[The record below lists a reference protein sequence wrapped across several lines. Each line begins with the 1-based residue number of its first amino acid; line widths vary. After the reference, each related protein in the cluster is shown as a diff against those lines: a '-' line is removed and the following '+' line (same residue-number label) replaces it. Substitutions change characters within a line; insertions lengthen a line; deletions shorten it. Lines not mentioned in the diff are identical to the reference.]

1 MWHRIE
7 YSTFDLPPSPD
18 FPTGR
23 QVRRPILRLDLVNGP
38 NRLPCYAIVDSGSD
52 HCIFPLSFGI
62 ALGFDPLATAPVTS
76 SGLGNY
82 AVATFHWTVTLD
94 FGGVLARRVLA
105 GFSDGVN
112 AIGFG
117 LLGQL
122 GFFDQVNVV
131 LNYRK
136 KEFFIETDDPP
147 APQGNPTFLP
157 NAPYGP

>member
-7 YSTFDLPPSPD
+7 YSTFDLPPTPD

-23 QVRRPILRLDLVNGP
+23 QVHRPIVRLDLVNGP
-38 NRLPCYAIVDSGSD
+38 NRLPCYAIVDSGAD

-62 ALGFDPLATAPVTS
+62 ALGFDPLTTIPVTAA
-76 SGLGNY
+76 GIGNS
-82 AVATFHWTVTLD
+82 AVATFNWTVTLD
-94 FGGVLARRVLA
+94 FGGVFVTRVFA

-122 GFFDQVNVV
+122 GFFDQVNVAM
-131 LNYRK
+131 NYRK

-147 APQGNPTFLP
+147 APQRDPAFRP
-157 NAPYGP
+157 NAPYGR